1 MHSNQPKCHTARGVL
16 KRVGLCCLG
25 LFAQACYLEVA
36 AAPLELAKGDAV
48 VVSAEHAVEDDS
60 ERAMHLRG
68 NVQVHAPTWEM
79 FAAQAILYGNPA
91 APDVVVAD
99 GVPARIRLFRDNG
112 ELRVEAE
119 GRHVEY
125 SRADDMVQMTGEAAL
140 TDDRRTIRGDRVR
153 YAIQSGRISVEGE
166 KRGRARTRPEP

>member
-1 MHSNQPKCHTARGVL
+1 MHSNQPNNLTVL
-16 KRVGLCCLG
+16 KWVGLCFLSLFGQAHCLE
-25 LFAQACYLEVA
+25 AV

-48 VVSAEHAVEDDS
+48 VVSADHAVEDDS

-68 NVQVHAPTWEM
+68 NVQVHAPTWEV

-91 APDVVVAD
+91 TPDVVVAD
-99 GVPARIRLFRDNG
+99 GDPARIRVFRDNG

-125 SRADDMVQMTGEAAL
+125 SRADDTVQMTGDAVL
-140 TDDRRTIRGDRVR
+140 TDERRTIRGDRVR
-153 YAIQSGRISVEGE
+153 YALQSGRISVEGE
-166 KRGRARTRPEP
+166 KRVRALSLPQP